1 MLPRN
6 FTLRGSHVRLNSFL
20 LPRSSSLPTPARGG
34 TGLGQPTT
42 SRTRVTVVS
51 KTKRL
56 SWFDFFCLPHLQPIS
71 TQRSTQ
77 CFFVTAF
84 LSYSLEVPSVSG
96 EEIACATVSPHLCIL
111 PHTKRQCYPPLR
123 QLRSD
128 FWHFNNR
135 VSHVMRVTASE
146 SNPDSELLTQQTLML
161 F

>member
-20 LPRSSSLPTPARGG
+20 LPRPSPGRGG
-34 TGLGQPTT
+34 TGLSRPTT

-71 TQRSTQ
+71 TQRSTLSPAQ

-84 LSYSLEVPSVSG
+84 LSYNLEVPSVSG

-111 PHTKRQCYPPLR
+111 PPTKRQWYPPLR
-123 QLRSD
+123 QLHSD
-128 FWHFNNR
+128 FGHFNNR
-135 VSHVMRVTASE
+135 VSHVMKITASE
-146 SNPDSELLTQQTLML
+146 SNPDSELLTQQTLM
-161 F
+161 FF